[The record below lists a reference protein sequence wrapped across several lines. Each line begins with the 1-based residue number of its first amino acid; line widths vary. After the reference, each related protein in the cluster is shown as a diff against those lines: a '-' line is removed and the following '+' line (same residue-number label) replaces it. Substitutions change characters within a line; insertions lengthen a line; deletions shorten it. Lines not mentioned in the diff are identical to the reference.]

1 MYIRKFPLVTHIDFI
16 LFLLFLCVEIHG
28 QDYITSS
35 SIGIENGLPH
45 SDVSVITQDCY
56 GFIWLGT
63 PNGLCRYD
71 GKEVLSFNEL
81 EDDKWNILRGVRIND
96 MIFSSDSLLCISCYG
111 IGIVTLD
118 QSKYGI
124 SVYDEDVDGKR
135 LPNINR
141 ISQSSSG
148 KIYMCSDK
156 GIFLFSDIGITSTR
170 FKDASRD
177 LVDTS
182 DGCLI
187 VLSDKCI
194 FLFNPENGMQQN
206 ILDGDFNKIEKLE
219 DGNYC
224 FGGVSGLYRYNIHTG
239 EIVKI
244 TDEWVTAIKKDYLD
258 NIWVGTR
265 KRGLWLY
272 DNYQGF
278 IRKYD
283 TENLLGKYRLSN
295 NLINSLYADNVGN
308 LWVGTM
314 DGLSQITL
322 NINDFQLYDKFSYYY
337 IGKRIKGICEYNDY
351 IVISTLDGDIDI
363 WDKFFQERRS
373 LSDYTSNLVRN
384 ITVIQSTFDGSLLLG
399 GNGISVIS
407 KEDMVSFLDKPKA
420 ISARTFCPGVLEG
433 CNINVIEEDKET
445 GLWVGTNWGLLNFP
459 PDSDVTRFSYDVQKG
474 HVKEYFSEH
483 IITSILVMEDES
495 SLRKRIWV
503 GTRVGL
509 KYLDFADG
517 VLTVVDYSENTSDTY
532 FKNTITA
539 IIESSS
545 GDIAFLGI
553 SEGLKIIHAKDKW
566 SDTFSG
572 GTIKN
577 GLMNNVYETLIEDND
592 GNYWI
597 GGIGLL
603 KWNPLNDSFRYYS
616 TDDGI
621 INRSFKVRSSY
632 KLKSGE
638 ILMAGLNSADI
649 FAPNEIKDYTAI
661 NTNAVFTHFKIAGID
676 ITPGQK
682 IDGKVVIPV
691 IINKLADISL
701 AYDQNDFSVSFKVLD
716 YQSKHYY
723 KYMLKGEDN
732 NYIYCTD
739 GNNEAM
745 YSNVSPGRYKLIV
758 YYTDNNFIWKN
769 NPISLNIVIRPP
781 FYRTVLAYIVY
792 LLLVVICLYFSLKYY
807 KDRLKKKNAVM
818 LAEAIRREEQKSNDL
833 KLKFFADISHEI
845 KTPLTLIYS
854 PLSEICGLNVYEQ
867 EKVKAKLSIAMK
879 NVERLKLLAESLIDM
894 ERQSVDYAELAISKV
909 DVVAFCK
916 EVASLF
922 KDLASSRNIDYSFIC
937 AEKDLWGYFDAIK
950 IEKVLFNLIGNAFK
964 FTSAGGYVKVGVED
978 DVNNFSIYVEDS
990 GIGISEANR
999 KKIFERYYRVLNT
1012 EKPGNGIGLA
1022 MSETIIRNHHG
1033 ILDVKSEEGRGS
1045 RFTVILKK
1053 GFGHYKDINIIDTF
1067 PAELYMGDDPMLL
1080 DSSNMDCDKQ
1090 IHLLVVDDNGQ
1101 MREYLKESLGMFYS
1115 VYAASNGKEALDIAA
1130 ETELDM
1136 VLSDVVMPEMDGFQ
1150 LCEELKSNI
1159 KTSHIPVLLIS
1170 AQGQSHMKIKGYASK
1185 ADAFI
1190 EKPFN
1195 MNVLLAKI
1203 RNVLEQ
1209 RKELTRYLQA
1219 YAGDDVEKGDDSLVS
1234 DIDKEFM
1241 DNVVS
1246 VIENNLDNA
1255 EFGVDDLAHEIGMS
1269 RPVMYRKI
1277 KALTGMSIVEFVR
1290 HIKLHKADRLLRSG
1304 KYNVS
1309 EVMYMIGF
1317 NSMSY
1322 FSKAFK
1328 KEFGYL
1334 PKSSKTR

>member
-1 MYIRKFPLVTHIDFI
+1 MASRNSFI
-16 LFLLFLCVEIHG
+16 YFFIVSLLLACDVSYG
-28 QDYITSS
+28 QDYIVSNTLN
-35 SIGIENGLPH
+35 IETGLPH
-45 SDVSVITQDCY
+45 SDVSTIVQDNY

-71 GKEVLSFNEL
+71 GKELLSVNEF
-81 EDDKWNILRGVRIND
+81 EDDRWNILRGARVND
-96 MIFSSDSLLCISCYG
+96 MLFSLDSLLYIACYG
-111 IGIVTLD
+111 IGIVSIDL
-118 QSKYGI
+118 SEYGLTAYTDDI
-124 SVYDEDVDGKR
+124 DGER
-135 LPNINR
+135 LPNIN
-141 ISQSSSG
+141 
-148 KIYMCSDK
+148 KIYETQSGEIYLCSEK
-156 GIFLFSDIGITSTR
+156 GLYWLNKGNIQKTGFLEPSYDMIE
-170 FKDASRD
+170 
-177 LVDTS
+177 L
-182 DGCLI
+182 
-187 VLSDKCI
+187 
-194 FLFNPENGMQQN
+194 P
-206 ILDGDFNKIEKLE
+206 DGDFVILSGKSVFRYGIS
-219 DGNYC
+219 DGMSSEIMDGSFSEVTGFDSDILC
-224 FGGVSGLYRYNIHTG
+224 LGGVSGLHLLDMDTRQSRQ
-239 EIVKI
+239 V
-244 TDEWVTAIKKDYLD
+244 TDDCVTAIVKDYMD
-258 NIWVGTR
+258 NFWVGT
-265 KRGLWLY
+265 KKNGICLY
-272 DNYQGF
+272 DSSMNF
-278 IRKYD
+278 IRRYD
-283 TENLLGKYRLSN
+283 SSDRLRKYRLSN
-295 NLINSLYADNVGN
+295 DLVNVLYADNVGN
-308 LWVGTM
+308 LWAGTM
-314 DGLSQITL
+314 DGLSQIAL
-322 NINDFQLYDKFSYYY
+322 NINDFQLYDNFSYSYL
-337 IGKRIKGICEYNDY
+337 GKRIKGICEYY
-351 IVISTLDGDIDI
+351 GHIVISTLDGDIDI
-363 WDKFFQERRS
+363 WDRDFREKVS
-373 LSDYTSNLVRN
+373 LSDYADDIFPD
-384 ITVIQSTFDGSLLLG
+384 ITVIRQTSDGSLLLG
-399 GNGISVIS
+399 GEGGISVFSRKDLFSFLEKPFGIKS
-407 KEDMVSFLDKPKA
+407 RDFGDSFLDK
-420 ISARTFCPGVLEG
+420 CHVNL
-433 CNINVIEEDKET
+433 IEEDIET
-445 GLWVGTNWGLLNFP
+445 GLWIGTNHGLFNVQP
-459 PDSDVTRFSYDVQKG
+459 NENRSGYDFDDGDEG
-474 HVKEYFSEH
+474 HVERYFKDCL
-483 IITSILVMEDES
+483 ITSLLVTDSVSIE
-495 SLRKRIWV
+495 RKRIWV
-503 GTRVGL
+503 GTRTGL
-509 KYLDFADG
+509 KYI
-517 VLTVVDYSENTSDTY
+517 DYSGGEIEITDYSSLSDDAY
-532 FKNTITA
+532 FKNSITS
-539 IIESSS
+539 IIESST
-545 GDIAFLGI
+545 GDIAMLSI
-553 SEGLKIIHAKDKW
+553 CEGLKIISGNEKW
-566 SDTFSG
+566 SDHFMPGS
-572 GTIKN
+572 IKN
-577 GLMNNVYETLIEDND
+577 GIMDNIYETLIEDNS

-603 KWNPLNDSFRYYS
+603 KWNPDNDSFRYYS

-621 INRSFKVRSSY
+621 INRSFKVRSAY

-638 ILMAGLNSADI
+638 ILMAGLNSIDVFI
-649 FAPNEIKDYTAI
+649 PDDVKDYTSI
-661 NTNAVFTHFKIAGID
+661 NANAVFTHFRISGID
-676 ITPGQK
+676 VTPGYRLNGREVLPQ
-682 IDGKVVIPV
+682 
-691 IINKLADISL
+691 IINEVPSVSL

-716 YQSKHYY
+716 YQAKHYY
-723 KYMLKGEDN
+723 KYKLKGEDDD
-732 NYIYCTD
+732 YIYCSD
-739 GNNEAM
+739 MNNEAM
-745 YSNVSPGRYKLIV
+745 YSNMVPGKYRLIV

-769 NPISLNIVIRPP
+769 KPITLDIVISPP
-781 FYRTVLAYIVY
+781 FYRTTLAYVIY
-792 LLLVVICLYFSLKYY
+792 ILLLISGICSVLRLYQE
-807 KDRLKKKNAVM
+807 RLKQKNAVL
-818 LAEAIRREEQKSNDL
+818 LADAIHKEEQKSNDL